1 MADAA
6 AMPRGSNPIS
16 RAVDLRP
23 GEAPALL
30 WSSAYFLLILT
41 SYYILRPIR
50 DDMGA
55 AGGVENLAWL
65 FTGTLV
71 GMMLIHP
78 LFTSLVARF
87 PRQKFVP
94 LIYRFFILNLV
105 VFFILLRTE
114 NPAQAV
120 WTGRVFFIWVSVFN
134 LFVVSVFWSF
144 MTDVYRPEQSKR
156 LFGVLAVGG
165 TIGAILGSTI
175 TSAFVKYVG
184 PINLLLVSA
193 VFLELAC
200 RAARRLDREDARLAE
215 INAAEARAR
224 QLEVRHPSLANTM
237 SVPATRAPVKD
248 HDHGKEIIGG
258 GMFDGIRDVLRSR
271 YLLGIAG
278 LMLFFTIS
286 STFLYFQQAE
296 ITRVV
301 FGTDSAGRTRFFA
314 NVDLAVNVLTL
325 LTQLFITGRLM
336 KWLGLGASLAFLPL
350 VSIFGFGALA
360 VAPALSALVLLQVL
374 RRAGNFAIQRP
385 AREVLY
391 TILARTDKYKSKNFN
406 DTFVYRVGDQAGAW
420 SYAIITQFGLGI
432 AGASV
437 IMVPFSAVWLL
448 LALWLGWRY
457 RAMQEAKARAVEGI
471 PSGVPG
477 VEPSPGAVR

>member
-1 MADAA
+1 MAERA
-6 AMPRGSNPIS
+6 GVTSSLGGLIG
-16 RAVDLRP
+16 RAVDVRK
-23 GEAPALL
+23 GEAAALI

-94 LIYRFFILNLV
+94 LIYRFFILNLIIFFL
-105 VFFILLRTE
+105 VFRGANE
-114 NPAQAV
+114 AQAV
-120 WTGRVFFIWVSVFN
+120 WAARVFFIWVSVFN

-165 TIGAILGSTI
+165 TIGAIIGASI
-175 TSAFVKYVG
+175 TSVFVEQLGRV
-184 PINLLLVSA
+184 NLLLVSA
-193 VFLELAC
+193 LFLEVAC
-200 RAARRLDREDARLAE
+200 RAAGRLDREEAKLAAV
-215 INAAEARAR
+215 NAAEGQGASVAA
-224 QLEVRHPSLANTM
+224 RHPSLADTLSGPIPRGAAAGDGNQGRE
-237 SVPATRAPVKD
+237 V
-248 HDHGKEIIGG
+248 IGG
-258 GMFDGIRDVLRSR
+258 GTLDGIRDVLRSR

-296 ITRVV
+296 ITRQV
-301 FGTDSAGRTRFFA
+301 FGDDSAGRTRFFA
-314 NVDLAVNVLTL
+314 LIDLTVNVLTL
-325 LTQLFITGRLM
+325 VTQLFITGRLM
-336 KWLGLGASLAFLPL
+336 KWLGVGASLAFLPL
-350 VSIFGFGALA
+350 ISVLGFGVLA
-360 VAPALSALVLLQVL
+360 VAPVLTALVVLQVL

-391 TILARTDKYKSKNFN
+391 TVLPRTDKYKSKNFN
-406 DTFVYRVGDQAGAW
+406 DTFVYRVGDQIGAW
-420 SYAIITQFGLGI
+420 SFAFIMAKLGLGI
-432 AGASV
+432 AGVSMT
-437 IMVPFSAVWLL
+437 MVPFSAVWLL
-448 LALWLGWRY
+448 LAIWLGWKY
-457 RAMQEAKARAVEGI
+457 RAIQERRLT
-471 PSGVPG
+471 P
-477 VEPSPGAVR
+477 PGASPAAVPVAETS

>member
-1 MADAA
+1 MADRDGATSSL
-6 AMPRGSNPIS
+6 GSLIG
-16 RAVDLRP
+16 RAVDVRK
-23 GEAPALL
+23 GEAAALI

-78 LFTSLVARF
+78 LFTTLVARY

-105 VFFILLRTE
+105 IFFLVLRGANEVQTMW
-114 NPAQAV
+114 A
-120 WTGRVFFIWVSVFN
+120 GRVFFIWVSIFN

-144 MTDVYRPEQSKR
+144 MTDVYRPDQSKR

-165 TIGAILGSTI
+165 TLGAILGASI
-175 TSAFVKYVG
+175 TSIFVEYLGRV
-184 PINLLLVSA
+184 NLLLVSA
-193 VFLELAC
+193 LFLEVAC
-200 RAARRLDREDARLAE
+200 RAAGRLDREEAKLAAV
-215 INAAEARAR
+215 NAAER
-224 QLEVRHPSLANTM
+224 QAAAVRHPSLADTR
-237 SVPATRAPVKD
+237 SVPAMKAPSAGDGNQGTEV
-248 HDHGKEIIGG
+248 IGG
-258 GMFDGIRDVLRSR
+258 GTLDGIRDVLRSR

-301 FGTDSAGRTRFFA
+301 FGTDSASRTRFFA
-314 NVDLAVNVLTL
+314 NIDLIVNVLTL

-336 KWLGLGASLAFLPL
+336 KWLGVGASLAFLPV
-350 VSIFGFGALA
+350 VSVFGFGILA
-360 VAPALSALVLLQVL
+360 VAPVLTALVVLQVL

-391 TILARTDKYKSKNFN
+391 TILARTDKYKSKNFT
-406 DTFVYRVGDQAGAW
+406 DSFVYRVGDQVGAW
-420 SYAIITQFGLGI
+420 SYTIITWLGLGI
-432 AGASV
+432 AGASM

-448 LALWLGWRY
+448 LAVWLGWRY
-457 RAMQEAKARAVEGI
+457 RSIQEGKSKPAATTI
-471 PSGVPG
+471 PAA
-477 VEPSPGAVR
+477 ETT